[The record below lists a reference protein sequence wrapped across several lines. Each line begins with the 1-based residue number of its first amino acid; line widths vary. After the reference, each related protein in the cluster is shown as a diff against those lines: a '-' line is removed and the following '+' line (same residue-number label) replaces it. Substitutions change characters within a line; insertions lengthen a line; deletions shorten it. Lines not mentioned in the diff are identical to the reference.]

1 MNCRRSWAATLRPDC
16 KGQDMARMLRLLLR
30 LAAFGLV
37 MMVGLVLALCQL
49 ALGAGVAA
57 VLLTIAT
64 AGALGLAVARQVVR

>member
-1 MNCRRSWAATLRPDC
+1 
-16 KGQDMARMLRLLLR
+16 MLRLLLR

-64 AGALGLAVARQVVR
+64 AGALGLAVARQVVG